1 MYKILLCFTVLLLF
15 SCSSEKPAVEE
26 SQKPSVSV
34 PSADISLESTP
45 SSATRNSKIYAVPHG
60 FTLSDANIE
69 WIVNGYS
76 ALSSLPEQF
85 NTTGIKKNDKVQ
97 AKTTIQGKEI
107 LSNIIQIRNSPPEI
121 SSIKI
126 LPEIFKPGDALYV
139 EAAGSDIDGDEVTI
153 SYEWTKNGE
162 PAGDSKQINT
172 QLKKG
177 DKIDVKITPYD
188 GETYGRSIVLHR
200 EIANSPPMI
209 TEGKNHNFDGNI
221 FTYQIQAVDPDGD
234 TLTYSLKSAPS
245 GMTINPSSGLIKWN
259 VPPEFQ
265 GKVSFTVSVK
275 DGRNGE
281 ALQSFNLEIK
291 PEKK

>member
-1 MYKILLCFTVLLLF
+1 MRNFLCITLLFLLF
-15 SCSSEKPAVEE
+15 SCSSEKPSEVV
-26 SQKPSVSV
+26 SQKPQEAGGSSY
-34 PSADISLESTP
+34 SLEITP
-45 SSATRNSKIYAVPHG
+45 VNVTRASILYVVPHG
-60 FTLSDANIE
+60 FAAADAKIE
-69 WIVNGYS
+69 WLVNGSLVVSPIPTQLS
-76 ALSSLPEQF
+76 ANE
-85 NTTGIKKNDKVQ
+85 IKKNDKVQ
-97 AKTTIQGKEI
+97 VKTTIQGKEI

-200 EIANSPPMI
+200 EIANMPPMI